1 MLVFCVGQH
10 GCNLIKQF
18 RQGVN
23 PGDEFAFHFTSL
35 EGGKG
40 ITSSGAL
47 NPTKYG
53 LRGPGVYSGTT
64 PTPSWALKHVP
75 YSGWGLGNA
84 PVRIPIKINPN
95 MPVEYVNWPFKT
107 AIFRTGS
114 EPLKLYSLGLYR

>member
-1 MLVFCVGQH
+1 MQY
-10 GCNLIKQF
+10 QF
-18 RQGVN
+18 RLLKFFLLL
-23 PGDEFAFHFTSL
+23 EESFHFVYNSCYV
-35 EGGKG
+35 
-40 ITSSGAL
+40 
-47 NPTKYG
+47 YG

-64 PTPSWALKHVP
+64 PTPSWALKHIP

-114 EPLKLYSLGLYR
+114 EPLKLVP

>member
-1 MLVFCVGQH
+1 MTIAGFSMTASAISYEYDLS
-10 GCNLIKQF
+10 LI
-18 RQGVN
+18 
-23 PGDEFAFHFTSL
+23 HIC
-35 EGGKG
+35 

-64 PTPSWALKHVP
+64 PTPSWALKHIP

-114 EPLKLYSLGLYR
+114 EPLKLCLLYTSRCV